1 MTLESDAYDRYCGE
15 FERPVL
21 QFPAG
26 SVVKTKP
33 SREALENSLESWA
46 AVTVMNAQIVH
57 REPTAINVRGL
68 KSSVATLE
76 RIIAELEAL

>member
-1 MTLESDAYDRYCGE
+1 MSNPEPREARHVADLD
-15 FERPVL
+15 VL
-21 QFPAG
+21 RAF
-26 SVVKTKP
+26 SVVKAKP

-68 KSSVATLE
+68 KSSVATME